1 MLVRQLLNTT
11 DDQASRDGYLT
22 EDDDD
27 EIDRDDRPRPRK
39 RRRS

>member
-1 MLVRQLLNTT
+1 MLVRQLLNTA
-11 DDQASRDGYLT
+11 DDQGSRDDYLT
-22 EDDDD
+22 EEED